1 MKLLKRERLEIV
13 FDRTGIWGREDNISY
28 NESNYIWEVYLMV
41 MFVLLLIALVVGAVA
56 IVSIGGIGIGL
67 AVVGFG
73 DVIIGIII
81 LLLLGKNRNKG
92 TRD

>member
-1 MKLLKRERLEIV
+1 
-13 FDRTGIWGREDNISY
+13 
-28 NESNYIWEVYLMV
+28 MV
-41 MFVLLLIALVVGAVA
+41 MFVLLLIALVVGAVI

-73 DVIIGIII
+73 DVIVGISI
-81 LLLLGKNRNKG
+81 LILMGKNRKKG